1 MRIATGGVEELV
13 KEMVF
18 QSAWICKVA
27 LVNFTQS
34 LERVRVWFE
43 GHTAANWGTYENALD
58 GYDSSVRDLVFR
70 EIDSNYWQLFRRLFT
85 DILINY
91 HDNSEIHK
99 EFSKIWTDGWTQAID
114 SNKDKFLKKLQQI
127 RDDNKQ
133 K

>member
-1 MRIATGGVEELV
+1 MRIATGGVEQLV

-43 GHTAANWGTYENALD
+43 GHTAENWGSYEKALD
-58 GYDSSVRDLVFR
+58 GYDSSVKGLVT
-70 EIDSNYWQLFRRLFT
+70 EIDCNYWQLFRRLFT

-99 EFSKIWTDGWTQAID
+99 EFSKIWTHGWNEAID
-114 SNKDKFLKKLQQI
+114 SNKQKFLKKLEQI

-133 K
+133 N